1 MMTTEITEQPKRQ
14 LTIREQLQGDGF
26 RAAIAEILPKH
37 VTAER
42 MARVAIA
49 ALGRTPSLAK
59 CTQQSFFDCM
69 MQLSQ
74 WGLEP
79 DGRHAH
85 LIPYGDKCTLII
97 DYKGFVQ
104 LMMRTGKVSRIHA
117 DKVCV
122 NDEFVYDL
130 GEVKVHRPLLIGDR
144 GPVYAYYCLIEM
156 QDGSKKCEVMTLDE
170 VLAIRDRSAGY
181 KVAIR
186 DKKTHP
192 WITDQDEMGKKTVYK
207 RASKWC
213 ELSADVRDAIA
224 ADDEIEGRV
233 THRGPT
239 TTTADELA
247 GLLGGSEE

>member
-1 MMTTEITEQPKRQ
+1 MTTEITEQPKRQ

-49 ALGRTPSLAK
+49 ALGRTPNLAK

-69 MQLSQ
+69 MKLSQ

-79 DGRHAH
+79 DGRHAY
-85 LIPYGDKCTLII
+85 LIPRENRKNGTFECTVQI
-97 DYKGFVQ
+97 DYKGIVQ
-104 LMMRTGKVSRIHA
+104 LMMRTGRVSRIHA

-122 NDEFVYDL
+122 NDEFIYDL
-130 GEVKVHRPLLIGDR
+130 GEVKVHRPVLIGDR

-156 QDGSKKCEVMTLDE
+156 KDGSKKCEVMTLEE
-170 VLAIRDRSAGY
+170 VCRIRDMSPSG
-181 KVAIR
+181 KVG
-186 DKKTHP
+186 P
-192 WITDQDEMGKKTVYK
+192 WVDHFDEMGKKSVYK

-213 ELSADVRDAIA
+213 ELSPEIRDAIA
-224 ADDEIEGRV
+224 ADDEIEGTV

-247 GLLGGSEE
+247 GLLASDEA